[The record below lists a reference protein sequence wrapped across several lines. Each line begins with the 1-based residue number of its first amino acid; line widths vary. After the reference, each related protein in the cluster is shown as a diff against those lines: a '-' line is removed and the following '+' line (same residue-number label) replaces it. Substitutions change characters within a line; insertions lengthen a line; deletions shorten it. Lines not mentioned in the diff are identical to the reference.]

1 MRDSSE
7 ATNWL
12 PVTSPTANGPKP
24 SLSCRCS
31 GRTGSARPMSR
42 KPAKIAAMIG
52 TNLAIVQLSSAAVPV
67 ATIAGA

>member
-24 SLSCRCS
+24 SLSW
-31 GRTGSARPMSR
+31 TGSARPMSR